1 MMCGGASETKPA
13 SEEIQAVMNEV
24 RAAVE
29 EKVGF
34 TLSKYELISY
44 KTQVVAGTNF
54 FAKIDLGD
62 THVHARVYRNL
73 QGEISLHSVQHP
85 KVLEDDIEYF

>member
-1 MMCGGASETKPA
+1 MMCGGTTEAKPA
-13 SEEIQAVMNEV
+13 SEEVQAILDEV
-24 RAAVE
+24 KAAVE

-62 THVHARVYRNL
+62 AHVHARVYRNL

-85 KVLEDDIEYF
+85 KALEDDIEYF